1 MQITIVFH
9 EDAIKECMEENEIP
23 YHHLKARLIK
33 FCNDPVVLKMLIEG
47 TILEPFPIKH

>member
-23 YHHLKARLIK
+23 NHHLEARLIK